1 MDEFRQ
7 KQIKLEELVKEQ
19 TKQKDDVEKHIKQI
33 TQKLSNLKVEESK
46 MLENFNKNR
55 TKIQDIQHKIENTN
69 ERIIDL
75 ESIVA

>member
-1 MDEFRQ
+1 
-7 KQIKLEELVKEQ
+7 
-19 TKQKDDVEKHIKQI
+19 
-33 TQKLSNLKVEESK
+33 